1 MWLTQGIEG
10 GMPRTLRYVLWAI
23 EGSLEFHLAVLWR
36 VRKQSLGPLLN
47 ESAEGWGIVQSVLLF
62 DTEMIHSKFWMNAFL
77 DTCKAFI
84 FSLLLCTHHWIGCS
98 TFFPHTWTRPY
109 CLWLFNPEWSTA
121 FQFKHTFE
129 GTERQESGFK
139 GLIMGLAKALEVFR
153 LFPSFSAILLTGY
166 S

>member
-98 TFFPHTWTRPY
+98 T
-109 CLWLFNPEWSTA
+109 LFS
-121 FQFKHTFE
+121 
-129 GTERQESGFK
+129 
-139 GLIMGLAKALEVFR
+139 LIPGQDHIASDSLILSEVQLSSSNTHLKALKDKSQVLR
-153 LFPSFSAILLTGY
+153 DSSWGWPKP
-166 S
+166 